1 MLPEL
6 LIAYTSRAGSTAEVA
21 EALGE
26 SLREAGILVEVGPM
40 SQVESLQ
47 GWKALILGAPLYIG
61 RFPRV
66 LNKFF
71 HRHREGIELLRPWC
85 FVLGPTQDVSKDFEA
100 ARIQAEKQ
108 FKKYPWF
115 HPAELRILGGKWDP
129 NTLPFPFSLLRRLP
143 ANPMSKIPASD
154 IRDWAAIREWA
165 KAIARQ
171 VKSAS

>member
-6 LIAYTSRAGSTAEVA
+6 LIAYTSRSGSTAEVA
-21 EALGE
+21 EALGV
-26 SLREAGILVEVGPM
+26 SLREAGILVEVRPM
-40 SQVESLQ
+40 NQVESLL

-61 RFPRV
+61 RFPGE
-66 LNKFF
+66 LHKFF
-71 HRHREGIELLRPWC
+71 RRNREGIELLRPWC

-108 FKKYPWF
+108 LKKYPWF

-171 VKSAS
+171 VKSAA